1 MIEKKKIFG
10 KLDNR
15 LFFTTKF
22 VKAGNRQAISTH
34 RSIMFVGH
42 IGLNHGKKNQ
52 MEILSL
58 YRFRV
63 SLKSKTRN
71 ESVTIFRL
79 FSLLFC

>member
-34 RSIMFVGH
+34 RSIMFVGC
-42 IGLNHGKKNQ
+42 IGLNHGKKKSNGNLVSLS
-52 MEILSL
+52 ILSIDEI
-58 YRFRV
+58 
-63 SLKSKTRN
+63 KN
-71 ESVTIFRL
+71 AQ
-79 FSLLFC
+79 